1 MRKYRDKCNDKCTM
15 KIFYFQLFGEYD
27 ITWLT
32 QINNLLVK
40 SSTNFKKIFLYNR
53 NCKCA
58 LLRNFVFVLHSDI
71 IFVHDSKI
79 IFVQYKTQVTL
90 NSSVNFVIYCI
101 FGDKFKRFW
110 RPILGKNHSLSSF
123 DFNLLTFVLLP
134 HILSSSFLVLT
145 ISSPTESSPT
155 FSSQCWVSESP
166 LPLTKTFF
174 STDLARSIRPSVDPI
189 ELWKGWTKMQLGLD
203 LTKIV
208 DKEKFT
214 TTKSCFRIIVCYFC

>member
-40 SSTNFKKIFLYNR
+40 SSTNLKKIFLYNR

-58 LLRNFVFVLHSDI
+58 LLRNFVFVLHSD
-71 IFVHDSKI
+71 I

-110 RPILGKNHSLSSF
+110 RPILGYILSPSSIKCF
-123 DFNLLTFVLLP
+123 LCFQKCP
-134 HILSSSFLVLT
+134 QILSSYFLFLT
-145 ISSPTESSPT
+145 VSSPTESSPT
-155 FSSQCWVSESP
+155 FSSQCWVSHHSRWNS
-166 LPLTKTFF
+166 K
-174 STDLARSIRPSVDPI
+174 
-189 ELWKGWTKMQLGLD
+189 
-203 LTKIV
+203 KIV
-208 DKEKFT
+208 
-214 TTKSCFRIIVCYFC
+214 